1 MSAEEHTVPATDPES
16 LFHSERQKLWGL
28 AYRLTGTAEDA
39 DDVVQEAFARL
50 VAHHRESPLVATPH
64 WLSRVATNL
73 GIDALRRRR
82 RTAYTGPWLP
92 SPVETLDAEPI
103 DLPERGGDDPE
114 TRYGRAESATFAF
127 LIALEA
133 LT

>member
-1 MSAEEHTVPATDPES
+1 MSIAEPTPRFADPEA

-73 GIDALRRRR
+73 GVDALRRRR
-82 RTAYTGPWLP
+82 RRAYTGPWLP
-92 SPVETLDAEPI
+92 SPVETLD
-103 DLPERGGDDPE
+103 G
-114 TRYGRAESATFAF
+114 
-127 LIALEA
+127 EA
-133 LT
+133 LDLLESGG